1 MISISKIYVLMGGDG
16 IELYSACRQAANRDV
31 AIVEGVQQFIADKHT
46 VAQKRFRPDKPIIVP
61 DGPPDPVTGAIKYKT
76 DFARVSRAPI
86 AMQRYIISQKAS
98 FARGNGVTLA
108 PSEPDTRAF
117 EEVKRNWDENKLD
130 FVLKEIAER
139 QMGETQVAVIFYGEQ
154 GAERVEDFR
163 FRNKIVSPMLGDK
176 LEPIFD
182 EDTGDMIAFG
192 REYRRGEETRYDLYV
207 MSESGNVE
215 IRRFVNGKPRMVM
228 GTVWM
233 PGLDGELEEIPG
245 EVAEVIQTPYTK
257 LPVIYWDQIAP
268 ECHDTR
274 ALIEEFEW
282 GFNDFLT
289 QMGYSAD
296 PILFGKGTAL
306 DMPAKG
312 NAGKFITTSD
322 PDGDLKF
329 VTPENATEARELQFR
344 MLRDF
349 IFTLNR
355 SVWLS
360 LETMKELG
368 SATSG
373 AALERYL
380 IDAYMEATDKQ
391 QGSWGMGVQRMANWL
406 THEWKSLLGDDSS
419 VRITVVFSRYSMQD
433 EAERVALAMQANG
446 GLAVVD
452 QKASVGLAGLTDDVE
467 GTYDAIIGQVN
478 PASLTS

>member
-1 MISISKIYVLMGGDG
+1 MGGDG
-16 IELYSACRQAANRDV
+16 ADLYSACRSAANRDV

-46 VAQKRFRPDKPIIVP
+46 VANKQKRPDKTIIVP
-61 DGPPDPVTGAIKYKT
+61 DGLPDPVTGAVKYRG

-86 AMQRYIISQKAS
+86 AIQRYIISQKAS
-98 FARGNGVTLA
+98 FARGNGVTLK
-108 PSEPDTRAF
+108 PSEPDTVTYGHVA
-117 EEVKRNWDENKLD
+117 RNWEENKID
-130 FVLKEIAER
+130 FILKEIGER
-139 QMGETQVAVIFYGEQ
+139 QMGETQCAVIFYGKQE
-154 GAERVEDFR
+154 ADTLDDFR
-163 FRNKIVSPMLGDK
+163 FRHKIVSPILGDK

-192 REYRRGEETRYDLYV
+192 REYKRGEEVRYDLYV
-207 MSESGNVE
+207 INEAGLVE

-228 GTVWM
+228 GSIWLPDMSGVM
-233 PGLDGELEEIPG
+233 QEIPG
-245 EVAEVIQTPYTK
+245 EVEEVIQTPYTK
-257 LPVIYWDQIAP
+257 LPISYFSQDLP

-329 VTPENATEARELQFR
+329 VTPENATESRDLQFTL
-344 MLRDF
+344 LRDF

-360 LETMKELG
+360 LETMKQLG
-368 SATSG
+368 AATSG

-391 QGSWGMGVQRMANWL
+391 QGSWGMGVQRMVNWL
-406 THEWKSLLGDDSS
+406 THEWKALTGVDKDL
-419 VRITVVFSRYSMQD
+419 RINAVFSRYSMQD
-433 EAERVALAMQANG
+433 ESERVGLAMKANG
-446 GLAVVD
+446 GLPVVD
-452 QKASVGLAGLTDDVE
+452 HQTSIGMAGLSDDAGATMQAIKGQQVVE
-467 GTYDAIIGQVN
+467 T
-478 PASLTS
+478 PPTT